1 MYSNSLHET
10 VGKIITQ
17 QRMLS
22 VHNLISVVEGEM
34 NQIQEIL
41 DDYVNNQRI
50 RISRSKSC
58 SSGCST
64 CATCPT
70 TDTQT
75 TIKETDI
82 IISLLYSR
90 TEEYANE

>member
-1 MYSNSLHET
+1 MYSNTLHET
-10 VGKIITQ
+10 VGKIISQ

-22 VHNLISVVEGEM
+22 VRNLISVVEIEM

-41 DDYVNNQRI
+41 DDYLNNNSI
-50 RISRSKSC
+50 RISHAKSC

-64 CATCPT
+64 CTTCS
-70 TDTQT
+70 TDTRT